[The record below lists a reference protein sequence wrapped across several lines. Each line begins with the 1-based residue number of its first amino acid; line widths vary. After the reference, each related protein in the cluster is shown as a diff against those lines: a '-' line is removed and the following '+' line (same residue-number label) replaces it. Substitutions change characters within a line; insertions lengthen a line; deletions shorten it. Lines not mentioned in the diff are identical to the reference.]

1 MRRKMW
7 IGAVALLLGSILHAQ
22 DIAGDWQG
30 TLKAGRQELRTIIHI
45 EKAENGGWK
54 ATMYS
59 IDQTTDAI
67 TVTSLTLNR
76 FNPKFAVDA
85 VRGRYGR
92 KDGPDGGSIYGNWTQ
107 RQALP

>member
-7 IGAVALLLGSILHAQ
+7 IGVVALLLGSVLHAQ

-67 TVTSLTLNR
+67 PVTSVTLDGSNL
-76 FNPKFAVDA
+76 KLAVDA
-85 VRGRYGR
+85 VRGRCEG
-92 KDGPDGGSIYGNWTQ
+92 KVGADGASIEGTWTQ
-107 RQALP
+107 GQ